1 LTRLTRPE
9 AVVPAIA
16 TGVQYR
22 EALLRAAH
30 AVADAAGVRST
41 ATVVTPALVALSE
54 ADLLRLAATGGR
66 RDVYYDGRV
75 VWIDGIDFRVQR

>member
-1 LTRLTRPE
+1 M
-9 AVVPAIA
+9 PAIA

-22 EALLRAAH
+22 ESLLRAAR
-30 AVADAAGVRST
+30 AAADAAGVRST

-54 ADLLRLAATGGR
+54 ADLLRLVATDGR

-75 VWIDGIDFRVQR
+75 VWIDGIDFRVQW

>member
-1 LTRLTRPE
+1 M
-9 AVVPAIA
+9 PAIA

-22 EALLRAAH
+22 EALLSASQAA
-30 AVADAAGVRST
+30 AAAEGARST

-54 ADLLRLAATGGR
+54 ADLLRLIETSGPEA
-66 RDVYYDGRV
+66 VYYDGFA